1 MSLLS
6 RIKVNSIAIAIA
18 VLFALLALVFAGIAL
33 YQHLSLY
40 FLPDIAALLTA
51 AVFLV
56 LAILALLSAK
66 LFVMQE
72 KSKPPVASSAS
83 LHEKLTMLELSLQ
96 QSVEPEI
103 RNWIIRHPGR
113 SLTLTIL
120 AGTLIGSNADS
131 RKLVKQFLDRHLG
144 GD

>member
-1 MSLLS
+1 MSIFS
-6 RIKVNSIAIAIA
+6 RIKVNSIAVVIA

-40 FLPDIAALLTA
+40 FLSDIAALLTA
-51 AVFLV
+51 VAFL
-56 LAILALLSAK
+56 ILALLALLTAK

-72 KSKPPVASSAS
+72 KNKPS
-83 LHEKLTMLELSLQ
+83 LAGSDSLQEKLTLLEFTLQ
-96 QSVEPEI
+96 QSVDPAI
-103 RNWIIRHPGR
+103 RDWIIRHPGR
-113 SLTLTIL
+113 TLTLTVL
-120 AGTLIGSNADS
+120 AGTLIGSNADA

>member
-18 VLFALLALVFAGIAL
+18 VLFALLAIVFGGIAL
-33 YQHLSLY
+33 YQHLGLY

-51 AVFLV
+51 IAFLV
-56 LAILALLSAK
+56 LSLLALLAARLVS
-66 LFVMQE
+66 MQQ
-72 KSKPPVASSAS
+72 KNKPQASSDS

-96 QSVEPEI
+96 QSVDPAI
-103 RNWIIRHPGR
+103 RNWIIKHPGR
-113 SLTLTIL
+113 SLTLTVL
-120 AGTLIGSNADS
+120 AGTLIGSNADA